1 MIWFFLTKQYFMAAT
16 IISKKSKSFG
26 YFVDHQ
32 AFVCLKKKRQ
42 KYLCNSYIKKNLKW
56 KIEQVL
62 RNLWKMGLFVS
73 RNPSLLWSDKGYKVH
88 LYK

>member
-32 AFVCLKKKRQ
+32 AFVCLKKKD
-42 KYLCNSYIKKNLKW
+42 KSIYVIVIKK
-56 KIEQVL
+56 KI
-62 RNLWKMGLFVS
+62 
-73 RNPSLLWSDKGYKVH
+73 
-88 LYK
+88 